1 MNFNNFFEKPRT
13 KPSHE
18 IKRYY
23 YLENFERLIARCIES
38 KERLDLRE
46 ELGIMIHD
54 MYYQFILS
62 EDEAKDFMERL
73 NISSGRDNQKT
84 LEVIQDLHHIIKH
97 SVPENY

>member
-1 MNFNNFFEKPRT
+1 MNFNNFFEKSRT
-13 KPSHE
+13 KSSHE
-18 IKRYY
+18 IKKYH
-23 YLENFERLIARCIES
+23 YLENFERLIARCMES

-62 EDEAKDFMERL
+62 EDEAKNFMERL
-73 NISSGRDNQKT
+73 SISSGRDNQET
-84 LEVIQDLHHIIKH
+84 LKIIQDLQHIIKH